1 MELKENPEFN
11 IDKICK
17 FMLSL
22 YNDKFIDENLNI
34 ENNIN
39 IKDNNDFEDIEFDN
53 IINKTD
59 KINLN
64 DSMDVDVN
72 NDYLDEDVSIDMKN
86 KKIKKEHTL
95 IFLLKLWGML
105 IKYKIY

>member
-1 MELKENPEFN
+1 
-11 IDKICK
+11 
-17 FMLSL
+17 MLSL
-22 YNDKFIDENLNI
+22 YNYKFIDENLNI

-39 IKDNNDFEDIEFDN
+39 IEEDNDFEDIELDD

-64 DSMDVDVN
+64 DSMDVDAN
-72 NDYLDEDVSIDMKN
+72 NDYLDEDASIDMKN

-95 IFLLKLWGML
+95 IFLLKLWRML